1 VDNVDNK
8 SICIKVTAEEL
19 KLLRIGVVT
28 WLSYNAWDDSWKK
41 RDALIKKL
49 EKVEKEYKRNDSS
62 V

>member
-8 SICIKVTAEEL
+8 LINIKVTAEEL
-19 KLLRIGVVT
+19 KLLRIGMIT

-49 EKVEKEYKRNDSS
+49 EKVERELKDGLN